1 MALNNETT
9 PPSIHD
15 PVYQDLSSVS
25 LSINPM
31 TRLAQSELSRSIVN
45 NASHPQYLSRYHGG
59 HRRDNHPYVSGYWYF
74 IINPPER
81 LFGTGASGNS
91 ANILGS
97 QTIEKARDWMHCTAE
112 SFTPPSRTLTK
123 MEVVGMGGM
132 KSNYPVGQEI
142 TRTFSVTFREYQE
155 LPIFNILQTWTSAMD
170 PNTGTST
177 LAGAEF
183 IPANYKGSA
192 FVALCKPTIGNR
204 AGTYTQGAGTDPT
217 SLRSEDIEQLF
228 YFDGVFPESAPYDSL
243 TSDISTNEGLSI
255 PVSFSFDGFPLLKD
269 SYNVMDQ
276 FLKLVQ
282 NLKIGST
289 YEHYIQSIDNATT
302 KDSRNNVGG
311 KLLGTNENSAGSG
324 LGTTDNGGSSAST
337 NGATFGQ

>member
-1 MALNNETT
+1 MNNNND
-9 PPSIHD
+9 SSVGGLD
-15 PVYQDLSSVS
+15 DLSPTYGDYAADTSGRF
-25 LSINPM
+25 SINPM
-31 TRLAQSELSRSIVN
+31 TRLANSERIRSIVDK
-45 NASHPQYLSRYHGG
+45 ASHPQYLSRYHGG

-81 LFGTGASGNS
+81 LFGGSPNT
-91 ANILGS
+91 LGS
-97 QTIEKARDWMHCTAE
+97 NTIEKARDWMHCTAE
-112 SFTPPSRTLTK
+112 NFTPPSRTLTK

-155 LPIFNILQTWTSAMD
+155 LPIFNILQTWTSIMD
-170 PNTGTST
+170 PNTGTAT
-177 LAGAEF
+177 VAGDEF

-204 AGTYTQGAGTDPT
+204 FGSYKQGASADPT
-217 SLRSEDIEQLF
+217 NLRSEDIEQLF

-269 SYNVMDQ
+269 SGNVINQ
-276 FLKLVQ
+276 FLDLVAQ
-282 NLKIGST
+282 LKIGST

-302 KDSRNNVGG
+302 PDSRNNVGG
-311 KLLGTNENSAGSG
+311 KLLGTNENSASSG
-324 LGTTDNGGSSAST
+324 INSQSNNDSSTTAGTI
-337 NGATFGQ
+337 

>member
-1 MALNNETT
+1 MTY
-9 PPSIHD
+9 IGD
-15 PVYQDLSSVS
+15 PYTDTNGVGVS
-25 LSINPM
+25 PSINPM
-31 TRLAQSELSRSIVN
+31 TRLSVSEQYRSIVN

-74 IINPPER
+74 VINPPER
-81 LFGTGASGNS
+81 LFSTYA
-91 ANILGS
+91 GS
-97 QTIEKARDWMHCTAE
+97 NTLEKARDWMHCTAE

-204 AGTYTQGAGTDPT
+204 FSTNDSLATTPIVDSNHT
-217 SLRSEDIEQLF
+217 SLLSEDIEQLF

-276 FLKLVQ
+276 FLKLV
-282 NLKIGST
+282 NDLKISST
-289 YEHYIQSIDNATT
+289 YQHYNQSINNSTAP
-302 KDSRNNVGG
+302 DSRNNISTG
-311 KLLGTNENSAGSG
+311 LLGTNQNSSVSG
-324 LGTTDNGGSSAST
+324 LTSNTGASGAST
-337 NGATFGQ
+337 NTKS